1 MGRTSLELFQ
11 EAKDRL
17 LAETEITNL
26 SPGTVARTLLQISSD
41 QLGEY
46 YRYLD
51 TRMLNAYVSTASG
64 KFLDMI
70 GEVVGASRVQ
80 STFANGKIRFYINPD
95 TDTTADELI
104 VMLNNRDGGVR
115 TNVTVVAGT
124 TVRSGD
130 RSYVTVTD
138 AVINSGET
146 EVEVEVI
153 CTMAGSFGNLE
164 QGGITTIEWN
174 NSVLS
179 ILDGLL
185 LVTNDAPIESA
196 RDIQSDDEYRYFIT
210 NSFLASA
217 KANETAIRVACLSV
231 PGVSDVVIEPYTYG
245 IGTFGVFVTTTAPIT
260 TEGTL
265 AAVQQAINETQA
277 FGIRGVATS
286 PTLIGIQMKI
296 SLEFLPT
303 TKSSDKVVITKQA
316 QLNAINYINN
326 LRPGEEMVVSELS
339 QQIMDTSE
347 EIHDHVIISLVIG
360 DYNITTGVIDNAD
373 NTVSISNQRCDT
385 REKFVTNSTLLE
397 VCYTA

>member
-1 MGRTSLELFQ
+1 
-11 EAKDRL
+11 
-17 LAETEITNL
+17 
-26 SPGTVARTLLQISSD
+26 
-41 QLGEY
+41 
-46 YRYLD
+46 
-51 TRMLNAYVSTASG
+51 MLNAYVSTATG

-70 GEVVGASRVQ
+70 GAVVGADRVQ
-80 STFANGKIRFYINPD
+80 STFANGKVRFYINPN
-95 TDTTADELI
+95 TDTTVDELI
-104 VMLNNRDGGVR
+104 VMLNNRDGGAR
-115 TNVTVVAGT
+115 TNVTIPSGT

-130 RSYVTVTD
+130 RSYVTTTD
-138 AVINSGET
+138 AVLNSGDID
-146 EVEVEVI
+146 VEVEVL
-153 CTMAGSFGNLE
+153 CTMAGSFGNVE
-164 QGGITTIEWN
+164 QGGLSAVEWN

-196 RDIQSDDEYRYFIT
+196 RDVQSDDEYRYFIT
-210 NSFLASA
+210 NSYLASA

-286 PTLIGIQMKI
+286 PTLIGVQINI

-303 TKSSDKVVITKQA
+303 VKSSDKVTITKQA

-326 LRPGEEMVVSELS
+326 LRPGEELVIAELS

-347 EIHDHVIISLVIG
+347 DIHDHVIVSLVIG
-360 DYNITTGVIDNAD
+360 DYNISTGIIDNAD
-373 NTVSISNQRCDT
+373 TTISISNQRCST

-397 VCYTA
+397 TCYTS